1 MSLNL
6 DGYSLTFSDEFT
18 GSSLNTSIWSTQ
30 YWWGGRTLASN
41 GEMQY
46 FADRSTPV
54 IQRNPALDPFA
65 IVADPREAG
74 DGILTITARP
84 SPDTG
89 LTDGLPYVSGL
100 INTHGTF
107 SQTYGYFEISA
118 QVPSGQGLWPAFW
131 LLPQSGNW
139 PPEIDVL
146 ELLGHDPSTYYVG
159 SHWTDS
165 HGSHAYD
172 TRGIST
178 GIDLSQGFHA
188 YGTMWTADSIT
199 FYLDG
204 TAVYSMQTP
213 AGMSEPMYLLAG
225 LAVGGNWPGAP
236 DQTTRF
242 PAEFQ
247 IDYIRAWSAD
257 ILPSTPTI
265 TPSLKGT
272 SGADLLVGDANAT
285 ALNDI
290 VFAYSGND
298 TLEGLRGND
307 TLAGGHGADTFL
319 YRTGPSGNDVIVDFD
334 PLSGDAVRVTKA
346 ILGQKN
352 FSGLYRMIKD
362 NPSGDAVLKL
372 ADGGSITFEGVSK
385 AQLGYDDFFIV

>member
-1 MSLNL
+1 MSVSLE
-6 DGYSLTFSDEFT
+6 GYSLSFSQEFT
-18 GSSLNTSIWSTQ
+18 GSYLDTSVWGTK

-41 GEMQY
+41 GELQY
-46 FADRSTPV
+46 FADRSTPI
-54 IQRNPALDPFA
+54 IQQNPALDPFSIA
-65 IVADPREAG
+65 PDPNEAG

-84 SPDTG
+84 SPDTR
-89 LTDGLPYVSGL
+89 LTDGLPYISGL

-146 ELLGHDPSTYYVG
+146 ELLGHDPKTYYVG
-159 SHWTDS
+159 SHWKDAT
-165 HGSHAYD
+165 GQHAFH
-172 TRGIST
+172 TKGVSK
-178 GIDLSQGFHA
+178 GIDLSQGFHS
-188 YGTMWTADSIT
+188 YGTMWTATSIT

-204 TAVYSMQTP
+204 TEVYSMPTP
-213 AGMSEPMYLLAG
+213 AGMNEPMYLLAG

-236 DQTTRF
+236 DETTEF

-247 IDYIRAWSAD
+247 IDYIRAYA
-257 ILPSTPTI
+257 PTFTPTV
-265 TPSLKGT
+265 
-272 SGADLLVGDANAT
+272 SGDGGSNTLIGDRVST

-290 VFAYSGND
+290 IFAYAGDD
-298 TLEGLRGND
+298 TLEGIKGND
-307 TLAGGHGADTFL
+307 ILSGGQGKDFFI
-319 YRTGPSGNDVIVDFD
+319 YRRGPTGHDVILDFD
-334 PLSGDAVRVTKA
+334 PASGDAVHVSKT

-362 NPSGDAVLKL
+362 SSGDAVLKL
-372 ADGGSITFEGVSK
+372 ADGGSITFDGVSK
-385 AQLGYDDFFIV
+385 AQLKFDDFLIV

>member
-1 MSLNL
+1 MALDL
-6 DGYSLTFSDEFT
+6 DGYSLTFSEEFT
-18 GSSLNTSIWSTQ
+18 GTHLDTTTWNTK

-41 GEMQY
+41 GELQY

-54 IQRNPALDPFA
+54 IQQNPHLDPFRIA
-65 IVADPREAG
+65 TDPREAG

-89 LTDGLPYVSGL
+89 LTEGLPYISGL

-118 QVPSGQGLWPAFW
+118 QVPAGQGLWPAFW

-159 SHWTDS
+159 SHWTDTS
-165 HGSHAYD
+165 GSHAYD
-172 TRGIST
+172 TQGIST
-178 GIDLSQGFHA
+178 GVDLSQSFHS
-188 YGTMWTADSIT
+188 YGTMWTEDAIT
-199 FYLDG
+199 YYLDG
-204 TAVYSMQTP
+204 TEVYSMPTP
-213 AGMSEPMYLLAG
+213 AGMNEPMYLLAG
-225 LAVGGNWPGAP
+225 LAVGGNWPGSP
-236 DQTTRF
+236 DGTTRF

-247 IDYIRAWSAD
+247 IDYIRAWALDATPPAPGDGPTVRGGSGAD
-257 ILPSTPTI
+257 IL
-265 TPSLKGT
+265 
-272 SGADLLVGDANAT
+272 VGDTDANA
-285 ALNDI
+285 LDDI
-290 VFAYSGND
+290 IFAYSGKD

-307 TLAGGHGADTFL
+307 TLAGGHDADMFL
-319 YRTGPSGNDVIVDFD
+319 YRAGPSGNDVIVDFD
-334 PLSGDAVRVTKA
+334 PMSGDAVHITKA

-362 NPSGDAVLKL
+362 SAAGDAVLKL

-385 AQLGYDDFFIV
+385 AQLKYDDFFIV

>member
-1 MSLNL
+1 MPL
-6 DGYSLTFSDEFT
+6 DLAGYSLTFSDEFT
-18 GSSLNTSIWSTQ
+18 RAYLDTSVWNTK

-46 FADRSTPV
+46 FADRSTAVVQQVPSV
-54 IQRNPALDPFA
+54 DPFT
-65 IVADPREAG
+65 ISADPGEAG

-84 SPDTG
+84 SPDLG

-146 ELLGHDPSTYYVG
+146 ELLGHDATTYYVG
-159 SHWTDS
+159 SHWTDPY
-165 HGSHAYD
+165 GGHAYR
-172 TRGIST
+172 TQGVAT
-178 GIDLSQGFHA
+178 GTDLSQGFHT
-188 YGTMWTADSIT
+188 YGTLWTADTIA

-204 TAVYSMQTP
+204 TEVYSMPTP
-213 AGMSEPMYLLAG
+213 GGMNEPMYLLAG

-236 DQTTRF
+236 DSTTPF

-247 IDYIRAWSAD
+247 IDYMRVWAQNAAPQPSTAPTVTGTSKAD
-257 ILPSTPTI
+257 IL
-265 TPSLKGT
+265 
-272 SGADLLVGDANAT
+272 VGDVGRQAT
-285 ALNDI
+285 DDVI
-290 VFAYSGND
+290 FSYSGND

-307 TLAGGHGADTFL
+307 TLAGGHGADSFL
-319 YRTGPSGNDVIVDFD
+319 YRAGPTGNDVILDFD
-334 PLSGDAVRVTKA
+334 PMSGDIVQVTKA
-346 ILGQKN
+346 IVGQKN
-352 FSGLYRMIKD
+352 FSGLYRMIRD
-362 NPSGDAVLKL
+362 NAAGDAVLKL
-372 ADGGSITFEGVSK
+372 ADGGAVTFEGVSR
-385 AQLGYDDFFIV
+385 AQLKYDDFFIA

>member
-1 MSLNL
+1 MSVNL
-6 DGYSLTFSDEFT
+6 DGYSLTFSDEFA
-18 GSSLNTSIWSTQ
+18 GSYLDTSIWGTQ
-30 YWWGGRTLASN
+30 YWWGGRTIASN

-54 IQRNPALDPFA
+54 IRQNPALDPFS
-65 IVADPREAG
+65 IVADPIEAG

-84 SPDTG
+84 SPDPG

-146 ELLGHDPSTYYVG
+146 ELLGHDPATYYVG

-165 HGSHAYD
+165 RGGHFYD
-172 TRGIST
+172 TQGISA
-178 GIDLSQGFHA
+178 GVDPSQDFHA
-188 YGTMWTADSIT
+188 YGTMWTADAIT

-236 DQTTRF
+236 DETTRF
-242 PAEFQ
+242 PAEFK
-247 IDYIRAWSAD
+247 IDYIRAWSLD
-257 ILPSTPTI
+257 TPSSIPTT

-272 SGADLLVGDANAT
+272 SGADLLVGDANAN

-334 PLSGDAVRVTKA
+334 PMSGDAVRVTKA

-362 NPSGDAVLKL
+362 NPAGDAVLKL